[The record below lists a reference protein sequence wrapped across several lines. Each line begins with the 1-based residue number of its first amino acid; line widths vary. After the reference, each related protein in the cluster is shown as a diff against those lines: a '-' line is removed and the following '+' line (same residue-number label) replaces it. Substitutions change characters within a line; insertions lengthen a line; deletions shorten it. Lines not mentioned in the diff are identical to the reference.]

1 MHIPQ
6 VVEGIHMSVFI
17 KLVHH
22 FKINEVSDRFSL
34 SYTSVYRY
42 RIRHLHISNTMPAVM
57 TQCRVRWLCS
67 EAVSYARMG
76 VGAVLKFMCVMPA
89 MEWSPHFFVI
99 LGIFSI

>member
-1 MHIPQ
+1 
-6 VVEGIHMSVFI
+6 
-17 KLVHH
+17 
-22 FKINEVSDRFSL
+22 
-34 SYTSVYRY
+34 
-42 RIRHLHISNTMPAVM
+42 MPAVM